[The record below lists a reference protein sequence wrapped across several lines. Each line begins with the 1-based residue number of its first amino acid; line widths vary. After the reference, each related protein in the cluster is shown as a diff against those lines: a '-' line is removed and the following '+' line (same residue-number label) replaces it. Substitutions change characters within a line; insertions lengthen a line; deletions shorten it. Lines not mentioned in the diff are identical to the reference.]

1 MTDTVQQLDLVS
13 EKTLY
18 GYNVFMVDSDNLES
32 TLVAESL
39 SHDPVATLTNNLS
52 TGYWFRAPTI
62 THYQLSCALDSLEY
76 VQTEHDLTVYQQNG
90 SLEAHARF
98 CDRSD
103 AAMFAFN
110 QLEVFQKWSGA
121 QQQEFDQQQ
130 RDIAQPIEVDED
142 GIARGVKVTVV
153 TLED

>member
-18 GYNVFMVDSDNLES
+18 GYNVFMVDSGNLES
-32 TLVAESL
+32 TLIAESL
-39 SHDPVATLTNNLS
+39 SHDPVAALTKNLS
-52 TGYWFRAPTI
+52 NGYWFRAPNI

-90 SLEAHARF
+90 SLVVHARF

-121 QQQEFDQQQ
+121 QQQELDQQQ
-130 RDIAQPIEVDED
+130 HDIAQPIEVDRD